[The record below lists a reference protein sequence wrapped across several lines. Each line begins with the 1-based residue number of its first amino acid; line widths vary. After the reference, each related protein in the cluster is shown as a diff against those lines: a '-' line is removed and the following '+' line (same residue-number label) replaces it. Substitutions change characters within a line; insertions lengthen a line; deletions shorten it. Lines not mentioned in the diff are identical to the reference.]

1 VFRRRRRIAVVS
13 ILAATCAAAG
23 LAPVVSGAPHKSVKV
38 VDYDFAP
45 KRLTVVKGTRVTWR
59 WSARNRAA
67 HNVHLIKGPRGVKHF
82 RGGGRH
88 GQPVR
93 HADPFT
99 RRLRRAGTYRF
110 VCDLHT
116 FMTLKITVKR

>member
-1 VFRRRRRIAVVS
+1 VFHRRHRIAVAS
-13 ILAATCAAAG
+13 ILAVACAACG
-23 LAPVVSGAPHKSVKV
+23 LAPVVSGAPHKAVKI

-45 KRLTVVKGTRVTWR
+45 KRLTVAKGTKVTWR
-59 WSARNRAA
+59 WSAKNVAS
-67 HNVHLIKGPRGVKHF
+67 HNVHLIKAPKGVKHF
-82 RGGGRH
+82 KGGGRH

-93 HADPFT
+93 HAKAYT
-99 RRLRRAGTYRF
+99 RTLRKAGTYRF

>member
-1 VFRRRRRIAVVS
+1 VFRRRRRIAVAS
-13 ILAATCAAAG
+13 ILAAACAACS
-23 LAPVVSGAPHKSVKV
+23 LAPVVSGAARKSVKI
-38 VDYDFAP
+38 VDYAFAP
-45 KRLTVVKGTRVTWR
+45 KRLTVAKGTKVTWR
-59 WSARNRAA
+59 WSGRNVAS

-82 RGGGRH
+82 KGGGRH

-93 HADPFT
+93 HAQPYT
-99 RRLRRAGTYRF
+99 RRLRKAGTYRF